1 MAIRIM
7 KRKDAHISIHY
18 TRRFSSK
25 KQRERQTQESS
36 KSSKTRKGRETD
48 ELLINYTM
56 RVHNKTWAAFEF
68 EFG

>member
-1 MAIRIM
+1 L
-7 KRKDAHISIHY
+7 DGYGAH
-18 TRRFSSK
+18 
-25 KQRERQTQESS
+25 
-36 KSSKTRKGRETD
+36 RKGRETD